1 MFVKGNSSFIQYK
14 IRDDIVA
21 GELGEGIEGYSQ
33 RNYQQKGFHIAKLG
47 VNITLQSLGGAGRL
61 QAGSKNNLIKLSC
74 HLKTNQ
80 VFHYNQLYKFT
91 FSVFKHIG
99 CSEPHAHTATTA
111 LLAADLRG
119 IDSHGVARLS
129 GYIRLWEV
137 QRINATPDIRIVHE
151 TPSTA
156 VVDGDAGLGLVVAPF
171 AMQVAIEKARVAG
184 TGWVS
189 VRNSNHF
196 GIAGHHAMMA
206 LENDMIGMAM
216 TNASALVAPTFSTE
230 RMLGTNPIAVAIP
243 ADQQPP
249 FVADFATTTAANGKL
264 EILQRKN
271 ADTPLGW
278 VQDKDGGPSTDANI
292 LKKDGALLPLGSD
305 REHGS
310 HKGYAL
316 GSIVDIFS
324 AVLSGG
330 SYGPWA
336 PPFPA
341 YVAMPENMPGKGLGH
356 FFGAMRVDAFR
367 PADEF
372 KQHMDNWIT
381 RFRSAKPAEG
391 YEKVLI
397 PGDPER
403 EAEAQRRTEGIP
415 IVDSVIND
423 LKAIAEKFGL
433 TL

>member
-1 MFVKGNSSFIQYK
+1 M
-14 IRDDIVA
+14 
-21 GELGEGIEGYSQ
+21 L
-33 RNYQQKGFHIAKLG
+33 
-47 VNITLQSLGGAGRL
+47 ITY
-61 QAGSKNNLIKLSC
+61 
-74 HLKTNQ
+74 TN
-80 VFHYNQLYKFT
+80 LYKFT
-91 FSVFKHIG
+91 QSVFLAMG
-99 CSEPHAHTATTA
+99 CPEADAAIATEG
-111 LLAADLRG
+111 LLAADIRG

-129 GYIRLWEV
+129 GYIRLWEAGRV
-137 QRINATPDIRIVHE
+137 NAKPAIKVIHE

-171 AMQVAIEKARVAG
+171 AMKIAIEKAKIAG

-189 VRNSNHF
+189 VSNSNHF

-206 LENDMIGMAM
+206 LENEMIGMAM
-216 TNASALVAPTFSTE
+216 TNASAFVAPTFSVE

-243 ADQQPP
+243 AGEQPP

-264 EILQRKN
+264 ELLQRKN
-271 ADTPLGW
+271 QEAPLGW
-278 VQDKDGGPSTDANI
+278 VTDKDGNPTTDASI
-292 LKKDGALLPLGSD
+292 LKKEGLMLPLGSD

-324 AVLSGG
+324 AVLSGA

-356 FFGAMRVDAFR
+356 FFGAMRIDAFR
-367 PADEF
+367 PAADF
-372 KQHMDNWIT
+372 KFHMDNWIQ
-381 RFRSAKPAEG
+381 RFRAAKPAEG
-391 YEKVLI
+391 YERVMI

-403 EAEAQRRTEGIP
+403 EMEAIRMKEGIP
-415 IVDSVIND
+415 LAEVVAAD
-423 LKAIAEKFGL
+423 LKNIGTKFSIVFP
-433 TL
+433 